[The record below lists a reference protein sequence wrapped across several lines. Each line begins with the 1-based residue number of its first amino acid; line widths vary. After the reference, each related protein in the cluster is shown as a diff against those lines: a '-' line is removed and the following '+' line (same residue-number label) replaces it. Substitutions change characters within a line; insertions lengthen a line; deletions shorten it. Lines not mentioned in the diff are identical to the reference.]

1 MDVPSLFFEQHP
13 QPMFIVDSHTLA
25 IEEAN
30 NRAVQK
36 YGFSREEF
44 RQLSIEDLC
53 PPGDTP
59 KLHVQLDKLGV
70 DAKVRELGTFRHR
83 TKEGEI
89 LYVQI
94 TTQRLPGQE
103 RDTQIV
109 HIRDR
114 TDNIRLKNKLKEA
127 NRDRQHQIDNNPL
140 AMVKYDH
147 NFRVIEWSKRAEE
160 KTGYSREAVL
170 GTSIFDMA
178 LFREKEIDFIKS
190 RMASLSSGEKD
201 RDQFEMTL
209 HSKSGE
215 PVNVLVHASA
225 FRDCNNELKSV
236 LAFME
241 NISTRKTYQRQ
252 LHQREEKYHRLFE
265 DANDGIFLLNG
276 LTIIDCNEQAREI
289 FGTPHKEDI
298 LGKSPLDFSPEIQ
311 PDGQPSAQEARER
324 VARVRQGAPQV
335 FEWKHR
341 SMEGEKKDVEVSL
354 NKVMLGEE
362 PYVQAIVRD
371 LTEHNKVKNK
381 LKEEQQRLKRAQRL
395 GRLGWWSYE
404 AQENRVVWSDLLF
417 DILGVEKKDFER
429 GLECFHE
436 VLHPDDLD
444 KFEKITERSRQSRR
458 PLDYTLR
465 FINPKNDK
473 IIYSRCR
480 SQSKFDSEEKL
491 LHVSG
496 VIQNVTDQK
505 KARNE
510 LKRREKLFES
520 LFLNS
525 PTAIAM
531 IDVEGK
537 VQKVNESFEE
547 LFGYTEEELA
557 GKDLLKHQLP
567 EERYGE
573 RKKTYS
579 NLFSKDEDSSYFEDR
594 LITKNGTEKDLL
606 IGALP
611 VYIEGDP
618 IGAFGIYTD
627 ITTLRKTEEDLQESL
642 NEKEVLLAEIHHR
655 VKNNLAVICG
665 LLELEA
671 MNWEEDSSVFKV
683 LTQSKLRIHSMA
695 RIHEQLYRSM
705 DFANLSLD
713 DYIKELV
720 ETIYQSMQE
729 QKKEVELAVE
739 CHDVTLNINQ
749 AVSCALIVNELVTN
763 AFKYAF
769 EGDHRGKL
777 EVSFTR
783 DDHWITMVVRD
794 NGPGLPQ
801 SFEAMTSQSLGHQL
815 VNQLVKQLDGEIDVE
830 SSPESGTRYEIR
842 FRKSRKSGSASHHFV

>member
-1 MDVPSLFFEQHP
+1 MDVPSLFFEYNP
-13 QPMFIVDSHTLA
+13 QPILLFDNQTLK
-25 IEEAN
+25 ILKVN

-36 YGFSREEF
+36 YGYSHEEF
-44 RQLSIEDLC
+44 RRLSIEDLHS
-53 PPGDTP
+53 PGDIP
-59 KLHVQLDKLGV
+59 KLHAQLDKLKT
-70 DAKVRELGTFRHR
+70 DAKPRELGTFRHR
-83 TKEGEI
+83 TKEGEV

-94 TTQRLPGQE
+94 TTQPLPDQKKNA
-103 RDTQIV
+103 QIV
-109 HIRDR
+109 YIRDR
-114 TDNIRLKNKLKEA
+114 TDNIRLKNQLDQA
-127 NRDRQHQIDNNPL
+127 HRDQQHQIDNNPL
-140 AMVKYDH
+140 AMVKYDR

-170 GTSIFDMA
+170 GTSMFDME
-178 LFREKEIDFIKS
+178 LFREKEIDFIS
-190 RMASLSSGEKD
+190 NRMTSFSSGEKD
-201 RDQFEMTL
+201 QDRFEITL

-215 PVNVLVHASA
+215 PVDVLVHASA

-241 NISTRKTYQRQ
+241 NISAPKTYRHQ

-265 DANDGIFLLNG
+265 DANDGIFLMND

-289 FGTPHKEDI
+289 FGAPDKEEI
-298 LGKSPLDFSPEIQ
+298 LGKSPLDFSPETQ
-311 PDGQPSAQEARER
+311 PGGQPSARKAREKI
-324 VARVRQGAPQV
+324 ARVRQGYPQV
-335 FEWKHR
+335 FEWEHR
-341 SMEGEKKDVEVSL
+341 SLEGERKDVEVSL

-362 PYVQAIVRD
+362 PYLQAVLRD
-371 LTEHNKVKNK
+371 LTEHNKVKNE

-395 GRLGWWSYE
+395 GRLGWWSYAPE
-404 AQENRVVWSDLLF
+404 EDRLVWSDLLF
-417 DILGVEKKDFER
+417 EILGVEKKDFER
-429 GLECFHE
+429 GLECFYE
-436 VLHPDDLD
+436 FLHPEDHD

-465 FINPKNDK
+465 FINPGNDK
-473 IIYSRCR
+473 VIYSRCR
-480 SQSKFDSEEKL
+480 SQSKFDSEGKL
-491 LHVSG
+491 LHISG

-531 IDVEGK
+531 INVEGK
-537 VQKVNESFEE
+537 VQKVNKSFEE
-547 LFGYTEEELA
+547 LFGYTEKELG

-573 RKKTYS
+573 RNKIYS
-579 NLFSKDEDSSYFEDR
+579 NLFSNNGDSRYFEDR
-594 LITKNGTEKDLL
+594 LVTKSGTEKDLL

-627 ITTLRKTEEDLQESL
+627 ITTLRRTEEDLQESL

-671 MNWEEDSSVFKV
+671 MNWEEDSSVNKV

-720 ETIYQSMQE
+720 ETIYQSMQG
-729 QKKEVELAVE
+729 QKKEVDLEVE
-739 CHDVTLNINQ
+739 CEDVTLNINQ

-769 EGDHRGKL
+769 EGDQRGKL
-777 EVSFTR
+777 EVSFSR
-783 DDHWITMVVRD
+783 DDKRITMVVRD
-794 NGPGLPQ
+794 NGPGLPH